1 MGQRTIAL
9 ATGSFALH
17 SPGNKV
23 TRSMILAIDFTTV
36 ITAMMNEATDNSK
49 SSKHATELA
58 KTKPQQYNKQCYWLL
73 QRKMG

>member
-1 MGQRTIAL
+1 
-9 ATGSFALH
+9 
-17 SPGNKV
+17 
-23 TRSMILAIDFTTV
+23 MILAIDFTTV